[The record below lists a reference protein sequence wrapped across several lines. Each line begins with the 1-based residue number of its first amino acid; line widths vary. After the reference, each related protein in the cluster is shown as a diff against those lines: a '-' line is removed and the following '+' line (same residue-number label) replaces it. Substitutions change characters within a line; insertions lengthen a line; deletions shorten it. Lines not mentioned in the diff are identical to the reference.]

1 MWPKQLLEMSEL
13 SDFSDRLSACD
24 LMILKL
30 VNEDRLYCRFF
41 LNGLYLDR
49 MFVTAPALVAELSPL
64 CGEEVNAGGVA
75 RLKQALSA
83 A

>member
-1 MWPKQLLEMSEL
+1 MSEL
-13 SDFSDRLSACD
+13 TDFYSKLSTCD
-24 LMILKL
+24 SIVLKL

-75 RLKQALSA
+75 RLRQALPA